1 MSDSENKTAM
11 TAESI
16 EPEGGLELM
25 EKPLSQ
31 TTEKQLLV
39 NERPKTLVV
48 TIPGMISE
56 GDLVILRERS
66 KVDYCELQSIA
77 EADLAERCAGY
88 DYLMLNMDVV
98 PKTGSLKLTEAFYV
112 HPAVRN
118 LKTIA
123 VDMTGMDY
131 FSPKAAAAVGVMLQ
145 NIPHYSS
152 QSVAESIVAEV
163 LLHSRQRHLAYVD
176 EIRRQPV
183 EARKGINIA
192 NRTAG
197 IVGYGSIGSTVA
209 GLVKNLGMEVLVW
222 NRSPKPGLTLVSL
235 DHLFEQSSV
244 ICVCL
249 KTVHEG
255 QGANV
260 GLIGTKLLG
269 RCRGAIIVNLANE
282 ALVDTKAMADALSSG
297 AVEAYSVEGSSS
309 LHGAIGSYPN
319 VHFAPS
325 NAWNSDESM
334 QALRNVWVA
343 NVLSVIA
350 GKPQNVYRE

>member
-1 MSDSENKTAM
+1 MGKPFSASAPS
-11 TAESI
+11 AE
-16 EPEGGLELM
+16 
-25 EKPLSQ
+25 K
-31 TTEKQLLV
+31 KLLI
-39 NERPKTLVV
+39 NDHPRTLVV
-48 TIPGMISE
+48 TIPGMIGE
-56 GDLVILRERS
+56 TDLVPLRERS
-66 KVDYCELQSIA
+66 NVDYCELESIT
-77 EADLAERCAGY
+77 EADLAEKCAGY

-98 PKTGSLKLTEAFYV
+98 PKTGSLKLTEAFYGQ
-112 HPAVRN
+112 PTVRN
-118 LKTIA
+118 LKAIA

-131 FSPKAAAAVGVMLQ
+131 FSPKAAAAAGVMLQ

-152 QSVAESIVAEV
+152 RSVAESILAEV

-183 EARKGINIA
+183 EARKGINLI

-197 IVGYGSIGSTVA
+197 IVGYGSIGSAVA
-209 GLVKNLGMEVLVW
+209 GLIESLGMNVLIW
-222 NRSPKPGLTLVSL
+222 NRSTKAGVNPVSL
-235 DHLFEQSSV
+235 EHLFETSNV

-260 GLIGTKLLG
+260 GLIGSDLLG
-269 RCRGAIIVNLANE
+269 RCHGAIIVNLANE
-282 ALVDTKAMADALSSG
+282 SLVDTKAMSDALSSG
-297 AVEAYSVEGSSS
+297 KVAAYSVEASANLRS
-309 LHGAIGSYPN
+309 AIGSHPS

-334 QALRNVWVA
+334 QVLRNVWVA

>member
-1 MSDSENKTAM
+1 
-11 TAESI
+11 
-16 EPEGGLELM
+16 M
-25 EKPLSQ
+25 EKDH
-31 TTEKQLLV
+31 
-39 NERPKTLVV
+39 PKTLIV
-48 TIPGMISE
+48 TIPGMIGE
-56 GDLVILRERS
+56 VDLAPLRERS
-66 KVDYCELQSIA
+66 DVDYCELQSITEA
-77 EADLAERCAGY
+77 ELAERCAGY

-98 PKTGSLKLTEAFYV
+98 PKTGSLKLTETFYA

-131 FSPKAAAAVGVMLQ
+131 FSPKAAAASGVILQ

-152 QSVAESIVAEV
+152 QSVAESILAEI

-176 EIRRQPV
+176 EIKRQPI
-183 EARKGINIA
+183 EARKGINLT
-192 NRTAG
+192 NRAAG

-209 GLVKNLGMEVLVW
+209 GLVESLGMKVLVW
-222 NRSPKPGLTLVSL
+222 NRSPKAGVNSVSL
-235 DHLFEQSSV
+235 EYLFEQSSV

-255 QGANV
+255 QEANV
-260 GLIGTKLLG
+260 GLIGAELLG
-269 RCRGAIIVNLANE
+269 SCHGAIIVNLANE
-282 ALVDTKAMADALSSG
+282 ALVDAKAMADALSSG
-297 AVEAYSVEGSSS
+297 KVAAYSVEASPSLNTALGSHPS
-309 LHGAIGSYPN
+309 

-334 QALRNVWVA
+334 QMLRNVWVA
-343 NVLSVIA
+343 NVLSVIV